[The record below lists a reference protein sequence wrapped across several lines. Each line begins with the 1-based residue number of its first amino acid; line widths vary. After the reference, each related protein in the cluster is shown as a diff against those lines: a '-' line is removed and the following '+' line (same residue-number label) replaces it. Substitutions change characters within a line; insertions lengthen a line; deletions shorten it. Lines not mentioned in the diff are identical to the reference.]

1 MLACLAVGAASW
13 VAPAAASAQANIQVE
28 LAFDMTSSM
37 RASVE
42 QAKVESR
49 RIISEIRQLDAG
61 ATFSVVQFR
70 DHGNTVGDYEL
81 LETFTGD
88 LDEIEQAF
96 RRLRVAG
103 NGTIHNRAAE
113 SYTLAFRKSYSDE
126 QTGWEP
132 SARKLVVVFGD
143 AEPYGAGSAGLAGCR
158 DREKDPYG
166 LNVTS
171 ELDAMRAAGRTL
183 MMVRISS
190 PSTTASAECY
200 ASIVRRANVGPDG
213 GGSGGG
219 GGQAGGGG
227 TSSTPTPGSASF
239 DLGKG
244 VADARRIESTLGLV
258 DLTVAIEPN
267 VVRRAGPFGVSIL
280 VRNPN
285 RFAIEVARLELLLP
299 KGASYKPASLTGAGG
314 REPDQGGRVLVWRDS
329 MALRPGERRIMH
341 LVLVAPRG
349 TGERRLELR
358 AEVGLPSGTASA
370 VRNAGLGVV
379 ERVKRLQITASG
391 RSRDRIDVSFRGTVS
406 FGPQARPLA
415 RTEVTVRMQRGR
427 RVVLTALAARIQ
439 SLGPATVIRMPIVL
453 KKSLGL
459 RGCAKGARGYALV
472 RASKAL
478 DATDRTAD
486 SIRISVPGC
495 KSVSRTWTAATAS
508 VVRVNIR
515 AA

>member
-1 MLACLAVGAASW
+1 M
-13 VAPAAASAQANIQVE
+13 
-28 LAFDMTSSM
+28 
-37 RASVE
+37 
-42 QAKVESR
+42 
-49 RIISEIRQLDAG
+49 
-61 ATFSVVQFR
+61 
-70 DHGNTVGDYEL
+70 
-81 LETFTGD
+81 
-88 LDEIEQAF
+88 
-96 RRLRVAG
+96 
-103 NGTIHNRAAE
+103 
-113 SYTLAFRKSYSDE
+113 
-126 QTGWEP
+126 
-132 SARKLVVVFGD
+132 
-143 AEPYGAGSAGLAGCR
+143 
-158 DREKDPYG
+158 
-166 LNVTS
+166 
-171 ELDAMRAAGRTL
+171 
-183 MMVRISS
+183 
-190 PSTTASAECY
+190 
-200 ASIVRRANVGPDG
+200 
-213 GGSGGG
+213 
-219 GGQAGGGG
+219 
-227 TSSTPTPGSASF
+227 
-239 DLGKG
+239 
-244 VADARRIESTLGLV
+244 
-258 DLTVAIEPN
+258 
-267 VVRRAGPFGVSIL
+267 
-280 VRNPN
+280 
-285 RFAIEVARLELLLP
+285 
-299 KGASYKPASLTGAGG
+299 
-314 REPDQGGRVLVWRDS
+314 
-329 MALRPGERRIMH
+329 
-341 LVLVAPRG
+341 
-349 TGERRLELR
+349 R